1 MDIKDKTLIS
11 VIMPVYNRVNYICG
25 AVHSILQQ
33 DYEKIELIIIDDG
46 SSISIQDFVEL
57 NCPSPKIRYLKKDH
71 GGLSSALNEGIK
83 NAYGHYI
90 AFLDDDDL
98 WHPEMISSCF
108 TAMAEGNADIVAA
121 GYKYFRTPENPSS
134 DQTLECCL
142 IKHNIQL
149 QDFIDQNYFPVNTV
163 MVKRGIILEAGLF
176 DETMKTCMDW
186 DLWLRIIAKNIRVAT
201 IQKCLAYIRVHE
213 ANMSRDVLAM
223 LKGRLRVLEKSR
235 DYLTEEQQQA
245 FRLKKKIAYRMLL
258 VGWYLL
264 LNKSSKKALTSFVN
278 AARTDAVYALPA
290 LLLSIVSLL
299 PVRLIRYIT
308 KYLVLF
314 SEIIMKK
321 KECLYWQI

>member
-1 MDIKDKTLIS
+1 M
-11 VIMPVYNRVNYICG
+11 
-25 AVHSILQQ
+25 
-33 DYEKIELIIIDDG
+33 
-46 SSISIQDFVEL
+46 
-57 NCPSPKIRYLKKDH
+57 
-71 GGLSSALNEGIK
+71 
-83 NAYGHYI
+83 
-90 AFLDDDDL
+90 
-98 WHPEMISSCF
+98 
-108 TAMAEGNADIVAA
+108 AA
-121 GYKYFRTPENPSS
+121 GYKYFRTSENPSS
-134 DQTLECCL
+134 DQTSGCCL
-142 IKHNIQL
+142 IKQNIQL
-149 QDFIDQNYFPVNTV
+149 QDFIGQNYFPVNTV
-163 MVKRGIILEAGLF
+163 MVKRGTILEAGLF

-223 LKGRLRVLEKSR
+223 LKGRLRVLQKSR

-264 LNKSSKKALTSFVN
+264 LNKASKEARKNFVN
-278 AARTDAVYALPA
+278 AARTDAVYALPV

-321 KECLYWQI
+321 KNVYTGRSE